1 MIEAILTQ
9 DRADEA
15 EAVIDEIISM
25 LSARNDDLMSERQ
38 AALDESDGLQAEN
51 IELRKELAEVQ
62 KQLASMRGA

>member
-51 IELRKELAEVQ
+51 IALRKELAEAQ